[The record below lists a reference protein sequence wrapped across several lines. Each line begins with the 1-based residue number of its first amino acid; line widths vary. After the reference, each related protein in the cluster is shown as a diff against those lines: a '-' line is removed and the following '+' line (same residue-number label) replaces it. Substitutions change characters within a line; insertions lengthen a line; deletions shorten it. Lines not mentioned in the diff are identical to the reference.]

1 MNLNLIGGAAEKVS
15 PEMWFT
21 GSENEVLAKIAM
33 GFLVVTGMGTAYI
46 CQDGFVHV
54 SVEES
59 RNSRESVH
67 LILPA
72 QLGPLAA
79 DLVPLDDLR
88 HAQHDLRSA
97 LPALHT
103 TAAELANTPDMLLVD
118 AQDEEKHVR
127 ISKLGEGLDVDEQ
140 SADEHVHVWVP
151 LRAIYDT
158 AEALESRL
166 GPN

>member
-1 MNLNLIGGAAEKVS
+1 M
-15 PEMWFT
+15 
-21 GSENEVLAKIAM
+21 LAKIAM

-54 SVEES
+54 RVEES
-59 RNSRESVH
+59 QKGGENLH

-79 DLVPLDDLR
+79 HLVPLRHLR
-88 HAQHDLRSA
+88 KAERELRNA
-97 LPALHT
+97 LPALHI
-103 TAAELANTPDMLLVD
+103 TAEELAKLPDTLFVEVRD
-118 AQDEEKHVR
+118 HEDHVR
-127 ISKLGEGLDVDEQ
+127 VSKAGAGLDIDSE
-140 SADEHVHVWVP
+140 SPGEHVHVWVP

-158 AEALESRL
+158 ADALESRL

>member
-1 MNLNLIGGAAEKVS
+1 M
-15 PEMWFT
+15 
-21 GSENEVLAKIAM
+21 LAKIAM

-54 SVEES
+54 QVVES
-59 RNSRESVH
+59 RKGGESIH

-72 QLGPLAA
+72 ELGPLAA
-79 DLVPLDDLR
+79 HLVPLDHLHHAERNLR
-88 HAQHDLRSA
+88 GV
-97 LPALHT
+97 LPALHI
-103 TAAELANTPDMLLVD
+103 TAAELAKLPDSLLIEVQHERD
-118 AQDEEKHVR
+118 HVR
-127 ISKLGEGLDVDEQ
+127 ISKSGEGLDINSE
-140 SADEHVHVWVP
+140 SPGEHVHVWVP

>member
-1 MNLNLIGGAAEKVS
+1 MESEK
-15 PEMWFT
+15 EM
-21 GSENEVLAKIAM
+21 LAKIAM
-33 GFLVVTGMGTAYI
+33 GFLVVTTMGTAYI

-59 RNSRESVH
+59 RNGRDSVH

-79 DLVPLDDLR
+79 DLVPFDDLR
-88 HAQHDLRSA
+88 HAERDLRSA

-103 TAAELANTPDMLLVD
+103 TAAELAKLPDQLLVD
-118 AQDEEKHVR
+118 AREEVKHVR
-127 ISKLGEGLDVDEQ
+127 ISKVGEGLDIKEE
-140 SADEHVHVWVP
+140 SPDEHVHVWVP